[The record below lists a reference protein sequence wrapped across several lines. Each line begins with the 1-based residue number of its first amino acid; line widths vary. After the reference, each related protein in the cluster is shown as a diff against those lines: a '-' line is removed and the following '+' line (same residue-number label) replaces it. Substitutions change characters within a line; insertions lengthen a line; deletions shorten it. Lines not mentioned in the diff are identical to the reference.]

1 MSHDLQKSCVPTPST
16 TRDTETARL
25 CAEMDLVHSQLRAL
39 GEHISSQDDSAASQG
54 AEKALDE
61 AVDDLWDKHLSRVW
75 KLVEA
80 RALTIS
86 DIHSKAEALV
96 RNMEEDAT
104 DPSYMLIKSILID
117 LEVLLATDHSR
128 N

>member
-1 MSHDLQKSCVPTPST
+1 MSHDLQKSCVPTPSA
-16 TRDTETARL
+16 TRPTEIARL
-25 CAEMDLVHSQLRAL
+25 CIEMDLVHSQLQALAEQTSSHEHSDASLGVERAF
-39 GEHISSQDDSAASQG
+39 DA
-54 AEKALDE
+54 

-75 KLVEA
+75 KIVES

-86 DIHSKAEALV
+86 DIHRKAEALV

-104 DPSYMLIKSILID
+104 DPSYMLVKWILID
-117 LEVLLATDHSR
+117 LEALLASDHSR